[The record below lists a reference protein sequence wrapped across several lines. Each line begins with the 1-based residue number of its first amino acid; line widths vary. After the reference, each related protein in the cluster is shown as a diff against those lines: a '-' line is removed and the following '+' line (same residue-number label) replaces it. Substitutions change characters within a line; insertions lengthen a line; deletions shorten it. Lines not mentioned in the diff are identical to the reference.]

1 MSRMVK
7 AYSVQT
13 YHLQGH
19 PVRKI
24 RRVTSSSCTTF
35 ENKQPL
41 ELAIYNA
48 PPKTEGNFSSFD
60 MFKVRLHELHAFIY
74 LILLALN
81 DFYSG

>member
-1 MSRMVK
+1 MVK

-24 RRVTSSSCTTF
+24 RRVTSRSCTTF
-35 ENKQPL
+35 ENRQSL

-48 PPKTEGNFSSFD
+48 HPKTEGSFSSFD
-60 MFKVRLHELHAFIY
+60 MFKVRLHKLHSFIY
-74 LILLALN
+74 V
-81 DFYSG
+81 